1 MKFKNSKHVRCFK
14 IEIYTERSWILQKPA
29 KREPKKC
36 KLVTFQPKAYRK
48 HLSLC
53 PRSEKPSNFDYF
65 TVMVVFLLVYMK
77 LLL

>member
-1 MKFKNSKHVRCFK
+1 MFVVLKLKFIQKGRGFYKNRQSA
-14 IEIYTERSWILQKPA
+14 SQK
-29 KREPKKC
+29 KY